1 MDLGEFSIS
10 LAVRD
15 LEASKEFYEK
25 LGFENVTPPEM
36 CEGMPEGTG
45 WAMMQSGKAKIGLF
59 MGMFEMNIITLNP
72 PDIRA
77 IKAEL
82 SGRGIDLELK
92 AMEGEPGETGPAH
105 ATLNDPDGNVILI
118 DQF

>member
-1 MDLGEFSIS
+1 MNLGEFSIS
-10 LAVRD
+10 LAVKD
-15 LEASKEFYEK
+15 LESSKAFYEK
-25 LGFENVTPPEM
+25 LGFENITPPDM

-45 WAMMQSGKAKIGLF
+45 WALMKNGNAKIGLF
-59 MGMFEMNIITLNP
+59 MGMFEANIITFNP

-77 IKAEL
+77 IRSEL
-82 SGRGIDLELK
+82 SGKGIGLELK

-105 ATLNDPDGNVILI
+105 ATLTDPDGNLILI